1 MIVAL
6 GATRKHKKC
15 SRCPVFVEESRYYV
29 LPTNN
34 LNGNTFSINYFY
46 AK

>member
-29 LPTNN
+29 LATNN
-34 LNGNTFSINYFY
+34 LNVNTFTINDSY